1 MWKKCQY
8 KVQRFLILFRIWRLN
23 RNTGIEIN
31 HLVSL
36 HPKSIVD
43 LTGDGYTY
51 GCNNILRIQ
60 SGTKISVGTLIS
72 PYGGRIEI
80 GKNVFIGAYSAIYGH
95 GGGVR
100 IGNDVLIAGQCTI
113 IPVNHVFSDPEKPI
127 IMQSLTTLGIEIQDS
142 TWIGTGVR
150 VLDGVVI
157 GHGCVIGAGA
167 VVTKSIPPMS
177 IAVGVPARVIGNRIN
192 K

>member
-1 MWKKCQY
+1 M
-8 KVQRFLILFRIWRLN
+8 LFRMWRLN
-23 RNTGIEIN
+23 RIDGIEI
-31 HLVSL
+31 HRLVSL
-36 HPKSIVD
+36 HSKSIVD

-51 GCNNILRIQ
+51 GCKNVLRIR
-60 SGTKISVGTLIS
+60 SGTTISVGALIS

-80 GKNVFIGAYSAIYGH
+80 GKNVFIGAFTAIYGH
-95 GGGVR
+95 GGGVK

-127 IMQSLTTLGIEIQDS
+127 IMQPVTTLGIEIQDS

-157 GHGCVIGAGA
+157 GHGSVIGAGA